1 MPQIETIRF
10 RSHNPEIFSGL
21 TGVVDEQNFT
31 IRGVSCITSE
41 CEAEGHSLF
50 VDKTTLTQL
59 HDLSKDM
66 GQVPV
71 TINHEGRVEDVN
83 GWLQNFRVDGDKLRA
98 DWVLLETH
106 GETPT
111 MLERARKQP
120 KTFGLSFSF
129 KGDPKGTTVDGKQC
143 ARAEQVMSCDVVK
156 RAAANKGGLF
166 SAKEGP
172 TSSDLKRQIIAL
184 ATTNRLDT
192 QTFLSRTK
200 LQNFMDQN
208 QHTNEPSLQ
217 DILAAVQEM
226 SGRLEATEQM
236 NHQIVEHIQAQ
247 GEQGEQ
253 EGDGE
258 LFDQLSQL
266 NGMSDEDLAAYG
278 ITRGEVD
285 EAVSEYNANLGGE
298 QYGQEYD
305 GQEQGDGQYAGSYGG
320 EQGAGEMAGAGAAG
334 AAGGAGGA
342 QFAALQRELIQ
353 LKARINAK
361 ENAEINFAEAQ
372 EAGKVEAKFIAL
384 ANQNQ
389 ELREFSERAV
399 SQIEALELHV
409 RTGTRPVKAGVDNGV
424 RLFHAADGEL
434 HPFQQRIKAIEFS
447 NKCTPGQAI
456 MLAMK
461 EPNGSAMHA
470 DWVQSQVI
478 RS

>member
-1 MPQIETIRF
+1 
-10 RSHNPEIFSGL
+10 
-21 TGVVDEQNFT
+21 
-31 IRGVSCITSE
+31 
-41 CEAEGHSLF
+41 
-50 VDKTTLTQL
+50 
-59 HDLSKDM
+59 
-66 GQVPV
+66 
-71 TINHEGRVEDVN
+71 
-83 GWLQNFRVDGDKLRA
+83 
-98 DWVLLETH
+98 
-106 GETPT
+106 
-111 MLERARKQP
+111 
-120 KTFGLSFSF
+120 
-129 KGDPKGTTVDGKQC
+129 
-143 ARAEQVMSCDVVK
+143 
-156 RAAANKGGLF
+156 
-166 SAKEGP
+166 
-172 TSSDLKRQIIAL
+172 
-184 ATTNRLDT
+184 
-192 QTFLSRTK
+192 
-200 LQNFMDQN
+200 
-208 QHTNEPSLQ
+208 
-217 DILAAVQEM
+217 
-226 SGRLEATEQM
+226 
-236 NHQIVEHIQAQ
+236 
-247 GEQGEQ
+247 
-253 EGDGE
+253 
-258 LFDQLSQL
+258 
-266 NGMSDEDLAAYG
+266 MSDEDLAAYG

-298 QYGQEYD
+298 QQGQEYN
-305 GQEQGDGQYAGSYGG
+305 GQEQSDGQYAGSYGG
-320 EQGAGEMAGAGAAG
+320 EQGAGEMAGAG

-384 ANQNQ
+384 ANQNR
-389 ELREFSERAV
+389 ELQEFSERAV